1 MIERL
6 KPKSEFS
13 RNVLTM
19 MTGTTI
25 AQAIPVA
32 ISPILTRIYTPEE
45 FGVFA
50 IFIAIAALFGA
61 VASGRY
67 ELAIMLPK
75 KDEDAIN
82 ICALGFI
89 IAALM
94 SLTLLILILL
104 FGEQFVLFL
113 NDETLKPWLYLVPIS
128 VFLLGLW
135 NILNYFN
142 NRKKQ
147 YKELAEATVLRSLIL
162 AIVQLSLGFMKT
174 GISGLI
180 SGQILSQL
188 SANLKLLIDVK
199 KNKTLISKVSKTRI
213 LELAKKYKKFPKFSV
228 PSTFMNTASLQ
239 APVLLLGVF
248 FSSTT
253 VGFYS
258 LSHRF
263 ISMPMT
269 IIGSS
274 IGQVFF
280 QESSSIKND
289 QKNLRELTLS
299 TYKKLFKIGLIPFL
313 IIMVYADYIFGF
325 VFGKN
330 WVIAGEYAQTLSL
343 WIFFVYISSPL
354 SNLCFT
360 LEKQKQALYF
370 NTFIFLSRVFVILL
384 GSIFLEDAFLTI
396 LIFGVTGFIFWLSW
410 SMYLLKLV
418 GINIFKVLIYTFGY
432 ILIGIL
438 SLTLIRVYFC

>member
-19 MTGTTI
+19 ITGTTI

-32 ISPILTRIYTPEE
+32 ISPILTRIYTPED

-50 IFIAIAALFGA
+50 IFIAIAAIFGA

-82 ICALGFI
+82 IFALGFI
-89 IAALM
+89 ITTLI
-94 SLTLLILILL
+94 SFFLLILILL
-104 FGEQFVLFL
+104 FGDQFVLFI
-113 NDETLKPWLYLVPIS
+113 NDETLKPWLYFVPIS

-147 YKELAEATVLRSLIL
+147 YKELARANILKSLIL
-162 AIVQLSLGFMKT
+162 AIVQLSFGFMKA
-174 GISGLI
+174 GVGGLI
-180 SGQILSQL
+180 SGQIFSQL
-188 SANLKLLIDVK
+188 FANIKLLISII
-199 KNKTLISKVSKTRI
+199 KNKTLISKISKIKI
-213 LELAKKYKKFPKFSV
+213 LALAKKYKKFPKFSI

-239 APVLLLGVF
+239 VPVLLLGVF
-248 FSSTT
+248 FNSTI

-263 ISMPMT
+263 INMPMT

-280 QESSSIKND
+280 QESSNIKND
-289 QKNLRELTLS
+289 EKNLRKLTLS

-313 IIMVYADYIFGF
+313 LVIVFADYIFGF

-330 WVIAGEYAQTLSL
+330 WIIAGEYAQVLSL
-343 WIFFVYISSPL
+343 WIFFVYISAPL

-370 NTFIFLSRVFVILL
+370 NTFILFSRIFVILY
-384 GSIFLEDAFLTI
+384 GAIFLKDAYLTI
-396 LIFGVTGFIFWLSW
+396 LIFGITGFIFWLSW

-418 GINIFKVLIYTFGY
+418 GIKIFSVLLYTFVY
-432 ILIGIL
+432 IFTGIV
-438 SLTLIRVYFC
+438 SLTLIRGYFC